1 MTFVIGMVIVFGC
14 LLGGFAAMGGHIG
27 VLWQPFEYIII
38 LGSAIG
44 TFFVANPMKVVK
56 DTFKGI
62 TEAIKEASPKP
73 RDYLDTLAILY
84 ALMRELR
91 TKTRTEMEVH
101 VDNPGESEIF
111 KAFPKIL
118 ADKDLTN
125 FICDYCRL
133 IIIGNA
139 RTHEIEALMDEEI
152 QTIQR
157 DKLKVYLALSAIADG
172 LPALGIVAAVLGV
185 IKAMGA
191 LDQPPEVLGHLIGA
205 ALVGTFAGILFS
217 YGIFGPLATKVKSG
231 AREEGAALCDH
242 QADAA
247 CLHERRHAAGR
258 PRTWTQDHFGIRA
271 AHHLRGRTG
280 DDELRLR
287 RQQGGL
293 TWEHRSTPAISSP
306 HRVRRSQA
314 CRACRSSLLPLPRL
328 VPRASPASM
337 PRRGGLRPRA
347 SPKSPRRLRMPKDAS
362 CASSRNVAR

>member
-1 MTFVIGMVIVFGC
+1 MTFVIGMVVVFGC

-27 VLWQPFEYIII
+27 VLWQPFEYVII

-44 TFFVANPMKVVK
+44 TFFVANSMKVVK

-62 TEAIKEASPKP
+62 MEAIKESTPKP

-101 VDNPGESEIF
+101 VDNPAESEIF

-118 ADKDLTN
+118 AEKDLTN

-157 DKLKVYLALSAIADG
+157 DKLKVYLALSAVADA

-217 YGIFGPLATKVKSG
+217 YGIFGPLAAKVKTVREKKVRLYVIIKQTLLAFMNGAMPQVALEHGRKTISAYERPSISEVEQETMNSG
-231 AREEGAALCDH
+231 AESKAA
-242 QADAA
+242 
-247 CLHERRHAAGR
+247 
-258 PRTWTQDHFGIRA
+258 
-271 AHHLRGRTG
+271 
-280 DDELRLR
+280 
-287 RQQGGL
+287 
-293 TWEHRSTPAISSP
+293 
-306 HRVRRSQA
+306 
-314 CRACRSSLLPLPRL
+314 
-328 VPRASPASM
+328 
-337 PRRGGLRPRA
+337 
-347 SPKSPRRLRMPKDAS
+347 
-362 CASSRNVAR
+362 

>member
-1 MTFVIGMVIVFGC
+1 MTFIIGMVIVFGC

-27 VLWQPFEYIII
+27 VLWQPWEYVII

-44 TFFVANPMKVVK
+44 TFFVANSMKVVK
-56 DTFKGI
+56 DSFKGI
-62 TEAIKEASPKP
+62 MEAIRESTPKP

-101 VDNPGESEIF
+101 VDNPAESEIF

-118 ADKDLTN
+118 ADRDMTN

-157 DKLKVYLALSAIADG
+157 DKLKVYFALSAVADG

-217 YGIFGPLATKVKSG
+217 YGVFGPIATKVKTVREKKIRLYVIVKQTLLAFMNG
-231 AREEGAALCDH
+231 AMPQVALEHGRKTISAYERPTISEVEQETMNTGNAEVKAA
-242 QADAA
+242 
-247 CLHERRHAAGR
+247 
-258 PRTWTQDHFGIRA
+258 
-271 AHHLRGRTG
+271 
-280 DDELRLR
+280 
-287 RQQGGL
+287 
-293 TWEHRSTPAISSP
+293 
-306 HRVRRSQA
+306 
-314 CRACRSSLLPLPRL
+314 
-328 VPRASPASM
+328 
-337 PRRGGLRPRA
+337 
-347 SPKSPRRLRMPKDAS
+347 
-362 CASSRNVAR
+362 

>member
-1 MTFVIGMVIVFGC
+1 MTFIIGMIVVFGS

-27 VLWQPFEYIII
+27 VLWQPFEYVII

-56 DTFKGI
+56 DSFKGI
-62 TEAIKEASPKP
+62 MEAIKEASPKP
-73 RDYLDTLAILY
+73 RDYLDTLSILY

-101 VDNPGESEIF
+101 VDNPTESEIF

-125 FICDYCRL
+125 FICDFCRL

-157 DKLKVYLALSAIADG
+157 DKLKVYLALSAVADA

-185 IKAMGA
+185 IKAMGS
-191 LDQPPEVLGHLIGA
+191 LNEPPEVLGHLIGA

-217 YGIFGPLATKVKSG
+217 YGVFGPLATKVKTVREKKVRLYVIIKQTLLAFMNG
-231 AREEGAALCDH
+231 AMPQVALEHGRKTISAYERPSISEVEQETMNAGGSDSKAA
-242 QADAA
+242 
-247 CLHERRHAAGR
+247 
-258 PRTWTQDHFGIRA
+258 
-271 AHHLRGRTG
+271 
-280 DDELRLR
+280 
-287 RQQGGL
+287 
-293 TWEHRSTPAISSP
+293 
-306 HRVRRSQA
+306 
-314 CRACRSSLLPLPRL
+314 
-328 VPRASPASM
+328 
-337 PRRGGLRPRA
+337 
-347 SPKSPRRLRMPKDAS
+347 
-362 CASSRNVAR
+362 